1 MAAEP
6 NLYWNL
12 RRYRSRN
19 YSKARDLTQFC
30 LSNDF
35 KPHSQK
41 GGGERFRILI
51 STCDDLPMS
60 AESQLRQLQMQDD
73 ASLRADVRAL
83 GELLGQSLIRQEGKA
98 LFDLVE
104 RVRAAVRSGS
114 AEAELKSV
122 NVEQAEQLVR
132 AFSTYFHLANVAE
145 QVHRSRVLAKERE
158 ESGSWIAQA
167 IGKIEKARESGYE
180 FTVDDLKNWLDGFS
194 VRPVF
199 TAHPTEASRRSVLN
213 KLALI
218 SDLLETANSK
228 RKESRLSEAIDLLWQ
243 TDELRVERPLVI
255 DEAVNALYYL
265 DDLFRFT
272 IPEVLEEFANEISKL
287 GVEIPPNAKPL
298 SFGTWIGGDRDGN
311 PNVTP
316 DVTRETIVVQ
326 VGHAIRVITEAMSKL
341 RQSLSVSTR
350 IIEVSDELRESVE
363 KDLANIPEFEPRYR
377 RLNAREPYR
386 LKTTAIVHKLELT
399 RKRHAAGAPHVP
411 GRDYDNTQELLD
423 DLYVMR
429 DSLLRNRGELIAHGE
444 LERVI
449 RVVNAFGLI
458 HATMDVRE
466 HSQMHHAAISNF
478 GIDSNYPNLSP
489 EQRFDIL
496 ISELSTSA
504 LRAPKGLDTQSAKTL
519 DTFKAIHELITQF
532 GPEVIETYIISM
544 TKSPADVIAAVVLA
558 KEAGLIDIQNNVAKI
573 GFVPLLETVA
583 ELRAADSILDKLL
596 SNPIYRKLISLRDD
610 VQEVMLGYSDSNKDA
625 GIATSQWEI
634 HQAQRRLRDTAM
646 KYGVKLR
653 LFHGRGGSVGRGGGP
668 TYDALIALPWGS
680 LDGQIKMTE
689 QGEVISDKYS
699 IPMLARENVELTLA
713 AALEAT
719 VLNRGPRQPKEAL
732 TKWNDC
738 METISENAFQRYR
751 GLVTH
756 PDLPSY
762 FYASTPVEQLGDMF
776 LGSRPSRRQGANDG
790 IENLR
795 AIPWVFGWTQ
805 SRQIVP
811 GWYGVGSGLKAARES
826 GKASVLKEMLSDWH
840 FFKTFISNVEMTMA
854 KTDMKM
860 AEHYVKTLVPVE
872 LHHFFHDIKAEFE
885 LTSREINEL
894 RGNDNLLGDQP
905 LLARTLQIRDQYL
918 APLHMMQVNL
928 LERVRQAGE
937 SSDPSLRRALLLTIN
952 GVALGLRNTG

>member
-1 MAAEP
+1 
-6 NLYWNL
+6 
-12 RRYRSRN
+12 
-19 YSKARDLTQFC
+19 
-30 LSNDF
+30 
-35 KPHSQK
+35 
-41 GGGERFRILI
+41 
-51 STCDDLPMS
+51 MS

-73 ASLRADVRAL
+73 ASLRSDVRAL
-83 GELLGQSLIRQEGKA
+83 GELLGKSLIRQEGPA
-98 LFDLVE
+98 LLDLVE
-104 RVRAAVRSGS
+104 KVRAAVRNGQG
-114 AEAELKSV
+114 EAELKVVSV
-122 NVEQAEQLVR
+122 DQAVQLVR

-145 QVHRSRVLAKERE
+145 QVHRSRVLENKRT

-167 IGKIEKARESGYE
+167 VNKIEAAKKSGHE
-180 FTVDDLKNWLDGFS
+180 IKLEDLKSWLADFS

-218 SDLLETANSK
+218 SDLLEAPAN
-228 RKESRLSEAIDLLWQ
+228 RARDARLSEAIDLLWQ

-265 DDLFRFT
+265 DDLFRLTVPDVLDDFAH
-272 IPEVLEEFANEISKL
+272 EVARL
-287 GVEIPPNAKPL
+287 GVTIEPTAKPL

-311 PNVTP
+311 PNVTA
-316 DVTRETIVVQ
+316 DVTRETIVIQ
-326 VGHAIRVITEAMSKL
+326 VGHAIRVISEALSQL

-350 IIEVSDELRESVE
+350 IINVSQELKNSVE
-363 KDLANIPEFEPRYR
+363 QDLANIPEFEARYR

-386 LKTTAIVHKLELT
+386 LKTTAIVHRLELT

-411 GRDYDNTQELLD
+411 GRDYANTDELLA
-423 DLYVMR
+423 DLNLMR
-429 DSLLRNRGELIAHGE
+429 DSLMANHGELIATGE
-444 LERVI
+444 LERII
-449 RVVNAFGLI
+449 RTISAFGLI

-466 HSQMHHAAISNF
+466 HSQMHHAALANF
-478 GIDSNYPNLSP
+478 GISVDYASKEPGT
-489 EQRFDIL
+489 RFDLL
-496 ISELSTSA
+496 ISELENQTPRS
-504 LRAPKGLDTQSAKTL
+504 PENLDDQSAKTL
-519 DTFKAIHELITQF
+519 DTFKAINELISQF

-544 TKSPADVIAAVVLA
+544 TKHPEDLLAAVVLA
-558 KEAGLIDIQNNVAKI
+558 KEAGLININNGVAKI
-573 GFVPLLETVA
+573 GFAPLLETVA
-583 ELRAADSILDKLL
+583 ELRAADVILEKLL
-596 SNPIYRKLISLRDD
+596 ANPTYRKLVSLRGDE
-610 VQEVMLGYSDSNKDA
+610 QEVMLGYSDSNKDA

-634 HQAQRRLRDTAM
+634 HQAQRRLRDVAI

-699 IPMLARENVELTLA
+699 IPTLARENVELTLA

-719 VLNRGPRQPKEAL
+719 VLNRGPRQSEENLKQ
-732 TKWNDC
+732 WNEC
-738 METISENAFQRYR
+738 MELISENSFQKYR
-751 GLVTH
+751 NLVSH
-756 PDLPSY
+756 QDLPAY
-762 FYASTPVEQLGDMF
+762 FYSSTPVEQLGDMF

-811 GWYGVGSGLKAARES
+811 GWYGVGTGLKAARAA
-826 GKASVLKEMLSDWH
+826 GQVKVLKQMLEEWH

-854 KTDMKM
+854 KTDLKM
-860 AEHYVKTLVPVE
+860 AQHYVNTLVPAE
-872 LHHFFHDIKAEFE
+872 LRHFFADIKAEFE
-885 LTSREINEL
+885 LTSQEINAL
-894 RGNDNLLGDQP
+894 RGNEDLLGDQP

-928 LERVRQAGE
+928 LERVRTAGDDA
-937 SSDPSLRRALLLTIN
+937 DPLLRRALLLTIN

>member
-1 MAAEP
+1 
-6 NLYWNL
+6 
-12 RRYRSRN
+12 
-19 YSKARDLTQFC
+19 
-30 LSNDF
+30 
-35 KPHSQK
+35 
-41 GGGERFRILI
+41 
-51 STCDDLPMS
+51 MS

-73 ASLRADVRAL
+73 ASLRSDVRGS
-83 GELLGQSLIRQEGKA
+83 GELLGKSLIRQEGKD

-104 RVRAAVRSGS
+104 KVRAAVRSGHGES
-114 AEAELKSV
+114 ELKNVSV
-122 NVEQAEQLVR
+122 DQAVQLVR

-145 QVHRSRVLAKERE
+145 QVHRSRVLENERA

-167 IGKIEKARESGYE
+167 VDKIEAAKKSGIE
-180 FTVDDLKNWLDGFS
+180 FKLEDLKDWLADFS

-199 TAHPTEASRRSVLN
+199 TAHPTEASRRSVLS

-218 SDLLETANSK
+218 SDLLEAPAS
-228 RKESRLSEAIDLLWQ
+228 RVRDARLSEAIDLLWQ

-265 DDLFRFT
+265 DDLFRLT
-272 IPEVLEEFANEISKL
+272 VPEVLDDFATEVARL
-287 GVEIPPNAKPL
+287 GVTISPTAKPL

-326 VGHAIRVITEAMSKL
+326 VGHAIRVISEAMSKL

-350 IIEVSDELRESVE
+350 IINVSQELKDSVE
-363 KDLANIPEFEPRYR
+363 KDLSNIPEFEARYR

-411 GRDYDNTQELLD
+411 GRDYANTDELLA
-423 DLYVMR
+423 DLNLMR
-429 DSLLRNRGELIAHGE
+429 DSLLENHGELIARGE
-444 LERVI
+444 LERII
-449 RVVNAFGLI
+449 RTVTAFGLI

-466 HSQMHHAAISNF
+466 HSQMHHAALANF
-478 GIDSNYPNLSP
+478 GIAADYANQEP
-489 EQRFDIL
+489 EKRFDLL
-496 ISELSTSA
+496 ISELESQT
-504 LRAPKGLDTQSAKTL
+504 LRAPKNLDAQSAKTL
-519 DTFKAIHELITQF
+519 DTFRAINELIAQF

-544 TKSPADVIAAVVLA
+544 TKQPEDLLAAAVLA
-558 KEAGLIDIQNNVAKI
+558 KEAGLIDIKAGVAKI
-573 GFVPLLETVA
+573 GFAPLLETVA
-583 ELRAADSILDKLL
+583 ELRAADVILEKLL
-596 SNPIYRKLISLRDD
+596 ANPTYRKLVSLRNDE
-610 VQEVMLGYSDSNKDA
+610 QEVMLGYSDSNKDA

-634 HQAQRRLRDTAM
+634 HQAQRRLRDVAM
-646 KYGVKLR
+646 KHGVKLR

-699 IPMLARENVELTLA
+699 IPTLARENVELTLA

-719 VLNRGPRQPKEAL
+719 VLNRGPRQSEEHL
-732 TKWNDC
+732 RQWNEC
-738 METISENAFQRYR
+738 MELISENSFQKYR
-751 GLVTH
+751 NLVSH
-756 PDLPSY
+756 QDLPAY
-762 FYASTPVEQLGDMF
+762 FYSSTPVEQLGDMF

-811 GWYGVGSGLKAARES
+811 GWYGVGTGLKAAREA
-826 GKASVLKEMLSDWH
+826 GKTNVLKQMLEDWH
-840 FFKTFISNVEMTMA
+840 FFKTFVSNVEMTMA

-860 AEHYVKTLVPVE
+860 AEHYVNTLVPTE
-872 LHHFFHDIKAEFE
+872 LRHFFSDIKAEFE
-885 LTSREINEL
+885 LTSQEINAL
-894 RGNDNLLGDQP
+894 RGNQDLLGDQP

-928 LERVRQAGE
+928 LERVRAAGDDA
-937 SSDPSLRRALLLTIN
+937 DPLLRRALLLTIN